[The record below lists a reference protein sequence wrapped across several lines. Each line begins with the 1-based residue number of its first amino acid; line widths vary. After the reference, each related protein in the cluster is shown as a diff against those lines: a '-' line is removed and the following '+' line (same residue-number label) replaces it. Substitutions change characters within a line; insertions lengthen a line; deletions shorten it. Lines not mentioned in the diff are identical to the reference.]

1 MNETDICFKL
11 HKIESHISHMMSEHN
26 KIAQENDFLRKKL
39 QEAIREKRIMAE
51 KVEAASKSIR
61 LLIKQLKEEAKLVT
75 P

>member
-61 LLIKQLKEEAKLVT
+61 LLIKQLKEEAK
-75 P
+75 

>member
-11 HKIESHISHMMSEHN
+11 HKIESHITQLMSEN
-26 KIAQENDFLRKKL
+26 TKTEQENDFLRKKL

-61 LLIKQLKEEAKLVT
+61 MLIKQLKEEAK
-75 P
+75 